1 VRQARLAAGLTQAE
15 LAGAEMTK
23 ALISHIEH
31 GRVRPSLR
39 TLGVIARRLGRDVHA
54 FLDDA
59 DPQVRQKRVA
69 ADLLAAEA
77 NVAVR
82 TLVACVVFA
91 VAAAVLGVL
100 GFAALLA
107 MIAMQIVESGYSW
120 PVALGCVF
128 LTCALGSAAL
138 IFMLRG
144 LTLQELFAASRG
156 ELRGKV

>member
-1 VRQARLAAGLTQAE
+1 MDRQEAEAADRPLFPGQSVSEILGSVR
-15 LAGAEMTK
+15 
-23 ALISHIEH
+23 AL
-31 GRVRPSLR
+31 V
-39 TLGVIARRLGRDVHA
+39 
-54 FLDDA
+54 A
-59 DPQVRQKRVA
+59 DE

-82 TLVACVVFA
+82 TLVTCVVFA

-100 GFAALLA
+100 GIAALLA

-138 IFMLRG
+138 VFALRG
-144 LTLQELFAASRG
+144 LTLHEMFAASRG

>member
-1 VRQARLAAGLTQAE
+1 MDRQEAEAADRPLFPGQSVSEILGSVR
-15 LAGAEMTK
+15 
-23 ALISHIEH
+23 AL
-31 GRVRPSLR
+31 V
-39 TLGVIARRLGRDVHA
+39 
-54 FLDDA
+54 A
-59 DPQVRQKRVA
+59 DE

-82 TLVACVVFA
+82 TLVACVIIA

-100 GFAALLA
+100 GIAALLA
-107 MIAMQIVESGYSW
+107 MLAIQIVESGYSW

>member
-1 VRQARLAAGLTQAE
+1 MDRQEPDAATRALPLGQGVSEIWGNVR
-15 LAGAEMTK
+15 
-23 ALISHIEH
+23 AL
-31 GRVRPSLR
+31 V
-39 TLGVIARRLGRDVHA
+39 
-54 FLDDA
+54 A
-59 DPQVRQKRVA
+59 DE

-82 TLVACVVFA
+82 TLIACVIVA

-100 GFAALLA
+100 GIAALLA

-138 IFMLRG
+138 VFMLRG
-144 LTLQELFAASRG
+144 LTLHELF
-156 ELRGKV
+156 

>member
-1 VRQARLAAGLTQAE
+1 MDRQEAEAADRPLFPGQSVSEILGSVR
-15 LAGAEMTK
+15 
-23 ALISHIEH
+23 AL
-31 GRVRPSLR
+31 V
-39 TLGVIARRLGRDVHA
+39 
-54 FLDDA
+54 A
-59 DPQVRQKRVA
+59 DE

-77 NVAVR
+77 NAAVR

-100 GFAALLA
+100 GIAALLA

-138 IFMLRG
+138 VFALRG
-144 LTLQELFAASRG
+144 LTLDEMFAASRG

>member
-1 VRQARLAAGLTQAE
+1 MDRQDAEAADRPLLPGQSVSEILGSVR
-15 LAGAEMTK
+15 
-23 ALISHIEH
+23 AL
-31 GRVRPSLR
+31 V
-39 TLGVIARRLGRDVHA
+39 
-54 FLDDA
+54 A
-59 DPQVRQKRVA
+59 DE

-100 GFAALLA
+100 GIAALLA

-120 PVALGCVF
+120 PVALGCIF

-138 IFMLRG
+138 VFALRG

-156 ELRGKV
+156 ELRGRV